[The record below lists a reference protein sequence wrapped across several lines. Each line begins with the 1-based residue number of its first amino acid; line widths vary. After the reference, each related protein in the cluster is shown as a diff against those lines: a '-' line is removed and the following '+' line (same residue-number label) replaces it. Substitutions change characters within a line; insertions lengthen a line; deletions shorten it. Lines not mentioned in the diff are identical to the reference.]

1 VQQPGDQ
8 APGTLCTSD
17 NQDAVSSSLAH
28 RDLGASAF
36 RNTRFTVTPI
46 SRPVVKMQRKF
57 FWQRQLPMSFIGRFQ
72 LLCSY
77 RARFFG

>member
-1 VQQPGDQ
+1 MQFPQLSKV
-8 APGTLCTSD
+8 
-17 NQDAVSSSLAH
+17 
-28 RDLGASAF
+28 
-36 RNTRFTVTPI
+36 TVTPI

-57 FWQRQLPMSFIGRFQ
+57 FWQRQLPTSFIGRFQ